1 MEKYALI
8 STPGLPFK
16 TVPCDDMPSLEWLQ
30 KKVGGYI
37 ETFSALGRIRDD
49 LVMIVGE
56 EGKINGSSFNIF
68 ATAAARL
75 FADGIFEDFLFGT
88 AILLK
93 IGGSDG
99 EELCGLDRNE
109 IDSLLQK
116 FKNGGMRCD

>member
-49 LVMIVGE
+49 LVMIVDE
-56 EGKINGSSFNIF
+56 EGKFNGSSFNLF

-75 FADGIFEDFLFGT
+75 FTDGIFEDFLFGT

-93 IGGSDG
+93 IGSSDG
-99 EELCGLDRNE
+99 EELCGL
-109 IDSLLQK
+109 I
-116 FKNGGMRCD
+116 GMKSIP